1 MAVWLWVSYFAS
13 LSPSVLIGKLKMIVV
28 VKD

>member
-13 LSPSVLIGKLKMIVV
+13 LSPSVIGKLKMIVV